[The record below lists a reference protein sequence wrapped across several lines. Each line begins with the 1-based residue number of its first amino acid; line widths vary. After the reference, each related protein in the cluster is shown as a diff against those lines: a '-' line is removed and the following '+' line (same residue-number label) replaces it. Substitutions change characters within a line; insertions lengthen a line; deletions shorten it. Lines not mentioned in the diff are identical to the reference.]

1 MRTLLRTLGV
11 GRFLY
16 NHVLCPAQLIHML
29 LRDTD
34 EDVRRIQLLHI
45 GKHRGRRLAGTPAAQ
60 MHSHLWGTCELIE
73 IARETLPPASP
84 VWDIGAH
91 TGTWS
96 VLARSLLPASPV
108 VCVEPLPEHTAHIRA
123 LSERLQPFTLI
134 EAAVGAAPGTHT
146 LHRTNRSDSSS
157 LLPPSDIARRNF
169 QVQETDRLTVPV
181 TTLDAILEQT
191 GRPPGLI
198 KLDVQGYELEAL
210 KGGTRTLPHT
220 RFLIAEVS
228 FQELYRGQPL
238 AGEVIA
244 WLHQRQFAPV
254 AFGAEI
260 EGGQRLLQ
268 TDILFQNTALA

>member
-1 MRTLLRTLGV
+1 MRTLLRKMGV

-16 NHVLCPAQLIHML
+16 KNVLRPAQLIYML

-34 EDVRRIQLLHI
+34 KDVRRIQMLHI
-45 GKHRGRRLAGTPAAQ
+45 GKHRGWRLAGTPAAQ
-60 MHSHLWGTCELIE
+60 MHSNLWGTCELIE
-73 IARETLPPASP
+73 IAREKLPPASP
-84 VWDIGAH
+84 VWDIGGY

-108 VCVEPLPEHTAHIRA
+108 VSEHTAHIRA

-134 EAAVGAAPGTHT
+134 EAAVGAAPGTLT